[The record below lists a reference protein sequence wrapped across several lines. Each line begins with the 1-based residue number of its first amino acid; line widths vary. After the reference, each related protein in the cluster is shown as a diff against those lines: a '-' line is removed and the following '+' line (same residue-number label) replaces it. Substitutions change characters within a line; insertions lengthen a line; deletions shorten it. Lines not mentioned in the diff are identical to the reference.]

1 MNSSIT
7 NLTKTELV
15 GVYGGKITSKTS
27 FAYDVT
33 YCFLT
38 VLYYAGVG
46 AYYLCQGARM
56 CKG

>member
-33 YCFLT
+33 YCLLT
-38 VLYYAGVG
+38 VLYWAAEG
-46 AYYLCQGARM
+46 ASM
-56 CKG
+56 IKGSVMYPSF